1 MFLNVCFFLKQ
12 NTFCHV
18 SVCLFLLKTTVVSL
32 CVQAEKEMRVSVELV
47 ERLRAARL
55 VNAAD
60 RRTPVI
66 DAGGQSTAVPR
77 PVLREVCNPP
87 EGPFPQQ
94 LSAFRPPLQAA
105 SVSQQRNG
113 SAQWRADVTDTRKP
127 PTSRPSVK
135 RVGGEMPRPA
145 QPHVQAPKNPEQ
157 ISSQVLR
164 PGPSQIQRPFSS
176 LSAAA
181 SNNSAGG
188 VPVPALTAPSAQ
200 VPRDNPPPPP
210 RPSSET
216 VPQPSSGPVSRH
228 SSGPVPRPSSGPVP
242 RPSSGTVPRPL
253 RAEEEDGGALSTI
266 LEATEPLSLHL
277 RNNSSSTTAST
288 LSEDPTTYR

>member
-1 MFLNVCFFLKQ
+1 
-12 NTFCHV
+12 
-18 SVCLFLLKTTVVSL
+18 
-32 CVQAEKEMRVSVELV
+32 MRVSVELV

-66 DAGGQSTAVPR
+66 DAGGQTTSAPR

-113 SAQWRADVTDTRKP
+113 FSQWRADVAETRKP
-127 PTSRPSVK
+127 PALKPAAK

-145 QPHVQAPKNPEQ
+145 QPEVQAPRNPEQ
-157 ISSQVLR
+157 ILSQALR
-164 PGPSQIQRPFSS
+164 PGPGQIQRP
-176 LSAAA
+176 LSATVG
-181 SNNSAGG
+181 NNSAGG
-188 VPVPALTAPSAQ
+188 VPVPALVAPSAQ
-200 VPRDNPPPPP
+200 MPRYNPPPPP
-210 RPSSET
+210 RS
-216 VPQPSSGPVSRH
+216 
-228 SSGPVPRPSSGPVP
+228 
-242 RPSSGTVPRPL
+242 SSGTVPRPR

-277 RNNSSSTTAST
+277 RNDSSSTTAST

>member
-1 MFLNVCFFLKQ
+1 MACGSSSVKKNMIKKLFF
-12 NTFCHV
+12 
-18 SVCLFLLKTTVVSL
+18 SVCLFLLKATDTVVSL

-66 DAGGQSTAVPR
+66 DAGGQATAAPR

-105 SVSQQRNG
+105 SISQRRNG
-113 SAQWRADVTDTRKP
+113 SAQWRADAADNRKP
-127 PTSRPSVK
+127 PALNPAAK
-135 RVGGEMPRPA
+135 RVGGEMPKPA
-145 QPHVQAPKNPEQ
+145 QSHGQAQKNPEP
-157 ISSQVLR
+157 IPSQVLR
-164 PGPSQIQRPFSS
+164 PGPGQIQLPLSS
-176 LSAAA
+176 LSAAVG
-181 SNNSAGG
+181 NNSAGG
-188 VPVPALTAPSAQ
+188 VPVPALVAVSAQ
-200 VPRDNPPPPP
+200 VPRYNPPPPP
-210 RPSSET
+210 RS
-216 VPQPSSGPVSRH
+216 
-228 SSGPVPRPSSGPVP
+228 
-242 RPSSGTVPRPL
+242 SSGTVPRPL
-253 RAEEEDGGALSTI
+253 RAEEEDGGLSTI

>member
-1 MFLNVCFFLKQ
+1 
-12 NTFCHV
+12 
-18 SVCLFLLKTTVVSL
+18 
-32 CVQAEKEMRVSVELV
+32 MRVSVELV

-66 DAGGQSTAVPR
+66 DAGGQTTSAPR

-94 LSAFRPPLQAA
+94 LSAFRPPFQTA

-113 SAQWRADVTDTRKP
+113 SALWPADVTDTRKQP
-127 PTSRPSVK
+127 ALKPAAK
-135 RVGGEMPRPA
+135 RVGGEMPKPA
-145 QPHVQAPKNPEQ
+145 QPRVQAPKDPQ
-157 ISSQVLR
+157 PIPGQVLR
-164 PGPSQIQRPFSS
+164 PGLSQIQGPLSS
-176 LSAAA
+176 LSAAG
-181 SNNSAGG
+181 STGTGNNSAGG
-188 VPVPALTAPSAQ
+188 VPVSALVAPSAQ
-200 VPRDNPPPPP
+200 MPRNLGGYNPAPP
-210 RPSSET
+210 S
-216 VPQPSSGPVSRH
+216 
-228 SSGPVPRPSSGPVP
+228 

-253 RAEEEDGGALSTI
+253 RAEEEEGGLSTI

>member
-1 MFLNVCFFLKQ
+1 
-12 NTFCHV
+12 
-18 SVCLFLLKTTVVSL
+18 
-32 CVQAEKEMRVSVELV
+32 MRVSVELV

-60 RRTPVI
+60 RRTPVF
-66 DAGGQSTAVPR
+66 DAGGQATTAPR

-113 SAQWRADVTDTRKP
+113 SAQWRADVTDNRKP
-127 PTSRPSVK
+127 PASKPAAK
-135 RVGGEMPRPA
+135 RVSGEMPKPA
-145 QPHVQAPKNPEQ
+145 QPHGQAPKNPEQ
-157 ISSQVLR
+157 IPSQILR
-164 PGPSQIQRPFSS
+164 PGPGQIQRPLSS

-181 SNNSAGG
+181 GNKSAGG
-188 VPVPALTAPSAQ
+188 VPVPALFAPSAQ
-200 VPRDNPPPPP
+200 VPRDNPPPPW
-210 RPSSET
+210 S
-216 VPQPSSGPVSRH
+216 SSGM
-228 SSGPVPRPSSGPVP
+228 VPRPQ
-242 RPSSGTVPRPL
+242 
-253 RAEEEDGGALSTI
+253 RAEEEDGGLSTI

>member
-1 MFLNVCFFLKQ
+1 
-12 NTFCHV
+12 
-18 SVCLFLLKTTVVSL
+18 
-32 CVQAEKEMRVSVELV
+32 MRVSVELV

-55 VNAAD
+55 VNTAD

-66 DAGGQSTAVPR
+66 DAGGQATTVPR

-113 SAQWRADVTDTRKP
+113 SAQWRADVADNRKP
-127 PTSRPSVK
+127 PASRPVAQ
-135 RVGGEMPRPA
+135 RVGDEMTKPA
-145 QPHVQAPKNPEQ
+145 QPHVQAPKNPEHIPSQ
-157 ISSQVLR
+157 ILR
-164 PGPSQIQRPFSS
+164 PGPSQIQRP
-176 LSAAA
+176 LSAAV
-181 SNNSAGG
+181 SNNFAGG
-188 VPVPALTAPSAQ
+188 VPVPARVAASAQ

-210 RPSSET
+210 RS
-216 VPQPSSGPVSRH
+216 
-228 SSGPVPRPSSGPVP
+228 
-242 RPSSGTVPRPL
+242 SSGTVPRPL
-253 RAEEEDGGALSTI
+253 RAEEEDGGLSTI

>member
-1 MFLNVCFFLKQ
+1 
-12 NTFCHV
+12 
-18 SVCLFLLKTTVVSL
+18 
-32 CVQAEKEMRVSVELV
+32 MRVSVELV

-66 DAGGQSTAVPR
+66 DAGGQATAAPR

-87 EGPFPQQ
+87 EGPFSRQ

-113 SAQWRADVTDTRKP
+113 SAQWRAEVADNRKQP
-127 PTSRPSVK
+127 ASRPAAK
-135 RVGGEMPRPA
+135 RVGDEMPRPA

-157 ISSQVLR
+157 IPSQVLR
-164 PGPSQIQRPFSS
+164 PGPGQIQRP

-181 SNNSAGG
+181 SNKSAGG
-188 VPVPALTAPSAQ
+188 LVPALVAPSAQ

-210 RPSSET
+210 RS
-216 VPQPSSGPVSRH
+216 
-228 SSGPVPRPSSGPVP
+228 
-242 RPSSGTVPRPL
+242 SSGTVPRPL
-253 RAEEEDGGALSTI
+253 RAEEEDGGLSTI

-277 RNNSSSTTAST
+277 RNNSSNTTAST

>member
-1 MFLNVCFFLKQ
+1 
-12 NTFCHV
+12 
-18 SVCLFLLKTTVVSL
+18 
-32 CVQAEKEMRVSVELV
+32 MRVSVELV

-66 DAGGQSTAVPR
+66 DAGGQATAAPR

-105 SVSQQRNG
+105 SVLQQRNG
-113 SAQWRADVTDTRKP
+113 SAQWRSDVADTRKP
-127 PTSRPSVK
+127 PASRPVAK
-135 RVGGEMPRPA
+135 RVGGEMLKPA

-157 ISSQVLR
+157 IPSQILR
-164 PGPSQIQRPFSS
+164 PGPSQIQRP

-181 SNNSAGG
+181 GNNSAGG
-188 VPVPALTAPSAQ
+188 VPVPALVAPSAQ
-200 VPRDNPPPPP
+200 VPRDIPPPQLSSRGMML
-210 RPSSET
+210 RP
-216 VPQPSSGPVSRH
+216 Q
-228 SSGPVPRPSSGPVP
+228 
-242 RPSSGTVPRPL
+242 
-253 RAEEEDGGALSTI
+253 RAEEEDGGLSTI

>member
-1 MFLNVCFFLKQ
+1 
-12 NTFCHV
+12 
-18 SVCLFLLKTTVVSL
+18 
-32 CVQAEKEMRVSVELV
+32 MRVSVELV

-60 RRTPVI
+60 RRTPII
-66 DAGGQSTAVPR
+66 DAGGQATSAPR

-94 LSAFRPPLQAA
+94 LSAFRPPLQTA

-113 SAQWRADVTDTRKP
+113 SAQWRPDVADNRKP
-127 PTSRPSVK
+127 PALKPAAK
-135 RVGGEMPRPA
+135 RVGGEMPKPA
-145 QPHVQAPKNPEQ
+145 MSHGQAPKNPEQ
-157 ISSQVLR
+157 IPSQILR
-164 PGPSQIQRPFSS
+164 PGPGQIQRPLSS
-176 LSAAA
+176 RSAAA

-188 VPVPALTAPSAQ
+188 VPVPALVAASAQ
-200 VPRDNPPPPP
+200 VPRDNPP
-210 RPSSET
+210 
-216 VPQPSSGPVSRH
+216 
-228 SSGPVPRPSSGPVP
+228 P

-253 RAEEEDGGALSTI
+253 RAEEEDGGLSTI

>member
-1 MFLNVCFFLKQ
+1 
-12 NTFCHV
+12 
-18 SVCLFLLKTTVVSL
+18 
-32 CVQAEKEMRVSVELV
+32 MRVSVELV

-66 DAGGQSTAVPR
+66 DAGGQATSAPR

-87 EGPFPQQ
+87 ERPFPQQ

-127 PTSRPSVK
+127 PASKPAAK
-135 RVGGEMPRPA
+135 RVGGEMLKPA
-145 QPHVQAPKNPEQ
+145 QPHVQPPKNPEQ
-157 ISSQVLR
+157 IPSQVLR
-164 PGPSQIQRPFSS
+164 PGLSQIQQP
-176 LSAAA
+176 LSAAGG
-181 SNNSAGG
+181 NNSAGG
-188 VPVPALTAPSAQ
+188 VVPALVAPSAQ
-200 VPRDNPPPPP
+200 MPRDNPPPPP
-210 RPSSET
+210 RS
-216 VPQPSSGPVSRH
+216 
-228 SSGPVPRPSSGPVP
+228 
-242 RPSSGTVPRPL
+242 SSGTVPRP
-253 RAEEEDGGALSTI
+253 RRVEEEDGGLSTI

>member
-1 MFLNVCFFLKQ
+1 
-12 NTFCHV
+12 
-18 SVCLFLLKTTVVSL
+18 
-32 CVQAEKEMRVSVELV
+32 MRVSVELV

-66 DAGGQSTAVPR
+66 DAGGQATSAPR

-87 EGPFPQQ
+87 QGPFPQQ

-105 SVSQQRNG
+105 SVSEQRNG
-113 SAQWRADVTDTRKP
+113 SEQWRADVAGNRKP
-127 PTSRPSVK
+127 PALKPAAK
-135 RVGGEMPRPA
+135 RVGGEMHKPA
-145 QPHVQAPKNPEQ
+145 QPQVQAPKNPEPIPSQ
-157 ISSQVLR
+157 ILR
-164 PGPSQIQRPFSS
+164 PGPSQIQRPLSS
-176 LSAAA
+176 LSAAVG
-181 SNNSAGG
+181 NNSAGG
-188 VPVPALTAPSAQ
+188 VVPALVAPSAQ
-200 VPRDNPPPPP
+200 VPRDNPPPP
-210 RPSSET
+210 RASSGT
-216 VPQPSSGPVSRH
+216 VPQLSSRPVAQHSSGPVPRH

-253 RAEEEDGGALSTI
+253 RAEEEEGGLSTI

-288 LSEDPTTYR
+288 LSENLTTYRLAIRISFCFFVYI

>member
-1 MFLNVCFFLKQ
+1 
-12 NTFCHV
+12 
-18 SVCLFLLKTTVVSL
+18 
-32 CVQAEKEMRVSVELV
+32 MRVSVELV

-66 DAGGQSTAVPR
+66 DAGGQATSAPR

-87 EGPFPQQ
+87 ERPFPQQ
-94 LSAFRPPLQAA
+94 LSAFRPPLQTAL
-105 SVSQQRNG
+105 VSQQRNG
-113 SAQWRADVTDTRKP
+113 SAQWRVDVADTRKQP
-127 PTSRPSVK
+127 LLKPAAK
-135 RVGGEMPRPA
+135 RIGGEMPKPA

-157 ISSQVLR
+157 IPSQILR
-164 PGPSQIQRPFSS
+164 PCPSQIQRPLSS

-181 SNNSAGG
+181 GNNSAGG
-188 VPVPALTAPSAQ
+188 VVPALVAPSAQ
-200 VPRDNPPPPP
+200 VPRNNPPLPS
-210 RPSSET
+210 RPST
-216 VPQPSSGPVSRH
+216 
-228 SSGPVPRPSSGPVP
+228 
-242 RPSSGTVPRPL
+242 GTVRRPL
-253 RAEEEDGGALSTI
+253 LAEEEDGGLSTI